1 VKQGSEVENTRVR
14 YEGIEQQRINKKG
27 NDIMDKFKLS
37 DEEKERIRLEETY
50 RYEIRKSLED
60 SKPKKSRIFEI
71 LNSPF
76 VIWVL
81 SAIMLS
87 GLTSMY
93 ARYAAKAEASK
104 AQSVRIQRIIADLQT
119 RIERAKINLE
129 SYSDRT
135 ASFTTIERAEGAFD
149 DFKDKDF
156 LSMAIELQISR
167 PDEDVVKELVG
178 IWKQIMK
185 EPEVEKTK
193 ELLAKAS
200 ELLGQ
205 MKHLT
210 SR

>member
-1 VKQGSEVENTRVR
+1 
-14 YEGIEQQRINKKG
+14 
-27 NDIMDKFKLS
+27 MDKFKLS